1 MLTNTDV
8 KIKTRML
15 RRNLHVIY
23 KKNVTKVIDIV
34 IRIVVN

>member
-8 KIKTRML
+8 KIK
-15 RRNLHVIY
+15 HVCVVETCILFI
-23 KKNVTKVIDIV
+23 KNVFKVIDIV

>member
-8 KIKTRML
+8 KNKK
-15 RRNLHVIY
+15 HVCAEETCRLFI
-23 KKNVTKVIDIV
+23 KNVFKVIDIV

>member
-8 KIKTRML
+8 KIKTCMDGETF
-15 RRNLHVIY
+15 NVVHKKIVI
-23 KKNVTKVIDIV
+23 KVIDIV

>member
-8 KIKTRML
+8 KMKTPMYSG
-15 RRNLHVIY
+15 NLNVIH